1 MGIIPVHAQRLGS
14 LLLDASAF
22 WQICKAAQVQG
33 FRQICYL
40 LDSRGFPQPA
50 RAASGGGLRE
60 VQAEDFQDSIRPGLV
75 AMLPRLKR
83 FSDLLVGERRQGTAL
98 LGRALSRMLAE
109 EHRYQ
114 RGTALDRWAFAE
126 IYRQWLDEL
135 RDHADPMSHAKVD
148 DASFAA
154 LFRGEDGA
162 EFDAFTTSFLRSL
175 PPQQRLTLLL
185 VYGER
190 FDHIDAGRVLDVP
203 SETISTRLVRI
214 SAALAD
220 CLSAPVHG
228 PARAGMETP
237 YAEEMPA

>member
-1 MGIIPVHAQRLGS
+1 M
-14 LLLDASAF
+14 
-22 WQICKAAQVQG
+22 
-33 FRQICYL
+33 
-40 LDSRGFPQPA
+40 
-50 RAASGGGLRE
+50 
-60 VQAEDFQDSIRPGLV
+60 QAEDFQDSIRPGLV

-83 FSDLLVGERRQGTAL
+83 FSDLLVGDRCEGTAL

-126 IYRQWLDEL
+126 IYRQWLNEL
-135 RDHADPMSHAKVD
+135 RDHADPMGQTKTD

-154 LFRGEDGA
+154 LFRADNGE
-162 EFDAFTTSFLRSL
+162 EFDAFTASFLRNL

-203 SETISTRLVRI
+203 SETIATRLVRI
-214 SAALAD
+214 SASLAD
-220 CLSAPVHG
+220 RLSATVPG
-228 PARAGMETP
+228 PASASIESLYP
-237 YAEEMPA
+237 EEAPS